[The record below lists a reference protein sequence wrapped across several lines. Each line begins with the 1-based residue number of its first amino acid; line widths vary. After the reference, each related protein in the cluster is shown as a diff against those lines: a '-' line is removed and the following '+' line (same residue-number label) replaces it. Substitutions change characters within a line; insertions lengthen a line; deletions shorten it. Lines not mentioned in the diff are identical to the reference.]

1 MLKERVKK
9 MKVFI
14 GCSSYDIIDKKY
26 FEEGSKIASFLASKN
41 NSLIFGGSSHGLMGC
56 VYNEFKK
63 QNRDIL
69 AIQIEKYKED
79 LNDLECNKKL
89 LKNVYDQLVAFMNE
103 SDVLIYLPGGYGTYN
118 EIFYMMCEYI
128 NESHNKPIIIYNI
141 NGYYDEIDK
150 ILNKMKEEKFAK
162 KFNFVKIV
170 NNLDEFKSIMEEIC

>member
-1 MLKERVKK
+1 
-9 MKVFI
+9 MKVFV
-14 GCSSYDIIDKKY
+14 GCSSYDDIDKKY
-26 FEEGSKIASFLASKN
+26 FDTAKKVSNI
-41 NSLIFGGSSHGLMGC
+41 LIDHNCTLVVGGGDYGLMGS
-56 VYNEFKK
+56 VYHQFLDNDKPVLGIATDYYKCDLDKMDCKK
-63 QNRDIL
+63 IYVKSTL
-69 AIQIEKYKED
+69 
-79 LNDLECNKKL
+79 
-89 LKNVYDQLVAFMNE
+89 DQMEAFMKE
-103 SDVLIYLPGGYGTYN
+103 SDIFLFLPGGYGTYN